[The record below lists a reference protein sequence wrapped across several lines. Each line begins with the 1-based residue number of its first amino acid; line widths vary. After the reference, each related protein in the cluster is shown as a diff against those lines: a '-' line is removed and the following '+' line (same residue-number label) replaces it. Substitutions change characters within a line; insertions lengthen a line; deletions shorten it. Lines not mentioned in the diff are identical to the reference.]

1 MIVEL
6 DCGNSFIK
14 WRIIDAFSRVLS
26 SGVVGSIEELVH
38 ALDEART
45 SHEFAHC
52 RMVSVRS
59 DDEVARLENVL
70 AQRFGLCVSTVR
82 PASCLAGVRNGY
94 LNHERLGLDRWMAV
108 VAAHRLSAGACLV
121 LDLGTA
127 VTADFVDADGE
138 HRGGFICPGLPLL
151 RRQLREH
158 TRRIHYDAVA
168 ANDLTGGSFAPGRS
182 TAEAVER
189 GCVLML
195 RGFVA
200 SQLELAK
207 EHWGDRFEI
216 FLTGGDASLVADV
229 LPCAKVVPDL
239 IFIGLAIACP
249 IPS

>member
-26 SGVVGSIEELVH
+26 SGVVESIEELVH

-59 DDEVARLENVL
+59 DDEVARLESVL
-70 AQRFGLCVSTVR
+70 AQRFGLRVSAVR

-108 VAAHRLSAGACLV
+108 VAAYRLSAGACLV

-138 HRGGFICPGLPLL
+138 HRGGIHLS
-151 RRQLREH
+151 
-158 TRRIHYDAVA
+158 RIAAVA
-168 ANDLTGGSFAPGRS
+168 SSIARAYQAHPLRCRCRQRLDGRVVRSGAFHGRGGRAWLCPD
-182 TAEAVER
+182 AEGIRRFPV
-189 GCVLML
+189 GIGQGVL
-195 RGFVA
+195 
-200 SQLELAK
+200 
-207 EHWGDRFEI
+207 
-216 FLTGGDASLVADV
+216 GGIVSRY
-229 LPCAKVVPDL
+229 
-239 IFIGLAIACP
+239 
-249 IPS
+249 S